1 MSEFVNLIDSSQDES
16 TLSNPFLISKTVI
29 SVEPETLPSIDY
41 TEISCEENNEEDV
54 YIKECDNA
62 CSYGCNDENG
72 NFKVENLFS
81 ELTTE
86 YQRALARG
94 NLGIGDE
101 YSMLWGK
108 IGGNIANQKDLIIVL
123 ANKAPLLSPKF
134 LGTPI
139 VPMPAYDDNSSRIA
153 STAWVKDQ
161 LKNFSGGS
169 TGPILPNNLI
179 SISSSPQFAFFG
191 EGPIDIRIA
200 WDYNNPVSYQEI
212 NGVSIEVNLR
222 SKTFIGV
229 NNSTIYKLKYTY
241 QNVSYSTELDFKFYY
256 PRYYGIGN
264 DVSNLNKTK
273 SNSFYIDCGE
283 TNYAKI
289 IIDRIDARFSV
300 NGFIGGFKMIGTMNL
315 HNTTY
320 YVYESSNPGLGEI
333 NVELL

>member
-1 MSEFVNLIDSSQDES
+1 MSEFVNLINSSQDES

-29 SVEPETLPSIDY
+29 SVEPEALPSIDY
-41 TEISCEENNEEDV
+41 TEISCKEDTEEDM

-101 YSMLWGK
+101 YSMLW
-108 IGGNIANQKDLIIVL
+108 
-123 ANKAPLLSPKF
+123 
-134 LGTPI
+134 
-139 VPMPAYDDNSSRIA
+139 
-153 STAWVKDQ
+153 VKDQ
-161 LKNFSGGS
+161 LKNFSGGG

-179 SISSSPQFAFFG
+179 SISSSPQFVFVG
-191 EGPIDIRIA
+191 DGPADIRLN

-212 NGVSIEVNLR
+212 NGVPMEVNLR
-222 SKTFIGV
+222 SKTFVGV
-229 NNSTIYKLKYTY
+229 NKSTIYKLKYTY

-264 DVSNLNKTK
+264 DISNLNKTK
-273 SNSFYIDCGE
+273 SSSFYIDCGK
-283 TNYAKI
+283 TDYAKI
-289 IIDRIDARFSV
+289 IIDKSDARFSV
-300 NGFIGGFKMIGTMNL
+300 NGFIGGFKMLKTLNL